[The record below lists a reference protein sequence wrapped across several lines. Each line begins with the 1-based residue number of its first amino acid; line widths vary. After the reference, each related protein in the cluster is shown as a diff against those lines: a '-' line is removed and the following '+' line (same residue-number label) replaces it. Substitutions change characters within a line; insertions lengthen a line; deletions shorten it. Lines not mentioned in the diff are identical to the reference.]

1 MAQSPEKLDFSGVE
15 ETALLTLYAR
25 AIESQSEDPILKD
38 KKIEELVDQL
48 DPLLQE
54 TDSKMAQRL
63 RKRAIDPRLTVHMQI
78 RAKKYDDYAL
88 TFLER
93 HPEGVVINIGCGLDT
108 RFFRV
113 DNGKVQFFDLDLPD
127 MIKLKRQ
134 LFEENERYHMIG
146 QSVLEFEWMNPI
158 AALNQPT
165 LILAEGVFMYLP
177 KEKVKELVLELQ
189 REFPNS
195 ELVCELT
202 NQAWVDGFTGKL
214 AAIKMKQ
221 RFNMREDADF
231 KFGVSQASE
240 FEAWGEGIE
249 FLEKWFYME
258 SNHPK
263 LGAMRIFRNWKIFQ
277 EAQFTARYRLHGGQ
291 GLGD

>member
-1 MAQSPEKLDFSGVE
+1 MELSPSEINLSGVE

-25 AIESQSEDPILKD
+25 AIESQSKDPILKD
-38 KKIEELVDQL
+38 EKIEELVDQL
-48 DPLLQE
+48 DPLLE
-54 TDSKMAQRL
+54 NKNSKMAGRL

-78 RAKKYDDYAL
+78 RARKYDVYAL
-88 TFLER
+88 AFLEK
-93 HPEGVVINIGCGLDT
+93 HPDGVVINIGCGLDT

-113 DNGKVQFFDLDLPD
+113 DNGKAQFYDLDLPE

-134 LFEENERYHMIG
+134 LIEENDRYHMIG
-146 QSVLEFEWMNPI
+146 HSVLDFEWMDPI
-158 AALNQPT
+158 TALNRPT

-189 REFPNS
+189 RRFPDS

-202 NQAWVDGFTGKL
+202 NRTWVEGFWGKM

-231 KFGVSQASE
+231 KFGVSKASD
-240 FEAWGEGIE
+240 FEDWGEGIE

-258 SNHPK
+258 GNHPK

-277 EAQFTARYRLHGGQ
+277 DAQFTARYRLHGV
-291 GLGD
+291 

>member
-1 MAQSPEKLDFSGVE
+1 MPGSKNLDLSGVE

-25 AIESQSEDPILKD
+25 AIESQSENPILKD
-38 KKIEELVDQL
+38 EKIEELVEQL
-48 DPLLQE
+48 DPLLENQ
-54 TDSKMAQRL
+54 DSKMAKRL

-78 RAKKYDDYAL
+78 RAKKYDAYAL
-88 TFLER
+88 DFLEK
-93 HPEGVVINIGCGLDT
+93 HPEGVIVNIGCGLDT

-113 DNGKVQFFDLDLPD
+113 DNRKMQFFDLDLPD

-177 KEKVKELVLELQ
+177 EEKVKDLVLKLQ
-189 REFPNS
+189 RRFPES

-202 NQAWVDGFTGKL
+202 NRTWVEGFWGKM

-231 KFGVSQASE
+231 KFGVSKASD
-240 FEAWGEGIE
+240 FEDWGEGIE

-258 SNHPK
+258 GNHPK
-263 LGAMRIFRNWKIFQ
+263 LGAMRLFRNWKIFQ
-277 EAQFTARYRLHGGQ
+277 DAQFTARYRLHELQ
-291 GLGD
+291 VLGN